1 MFLLVSCLLYF
12 ITILIV
18 ILIASASWNGLAA
31 GFYIMRM
38 RGVALS
44 ICLSRFAMC
53 VSVWEGYNKMMS
65 SYAILLYRNK
75 YRCYS
80 RSSKDIQTKRRLT
93 FSYDKEIPLD
103 TRRSTISTSERS
115 SQLIVQT
122 NCYRNAVIKSISLH
136 LWFRAQLALFEF
148 ESR

>member
-44 ICLSRFAMC
+44 ICLSRFGMC
-53 VSVWEGYNKMMS
+53 VCETQYNKMMS
-65 SYAILLYRNK
+65 SYAILWFRHK

-93 FSYDKEIPLD
+93 FAYDKEIPLD

-136 LWFRAQLALFEF
+136 L
-148 ESR
+148 